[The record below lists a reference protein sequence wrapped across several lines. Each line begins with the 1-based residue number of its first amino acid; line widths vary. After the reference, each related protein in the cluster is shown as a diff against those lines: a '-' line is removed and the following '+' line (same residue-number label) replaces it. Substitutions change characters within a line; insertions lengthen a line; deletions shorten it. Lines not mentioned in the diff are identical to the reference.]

1 MIYSIAKELINE
13 SIKDQ
18 KLDIHTRR
26 QKWINK
32 MLDYYEGENMD
43 GYIANRFK
51 IDAFKEVPPL
61 FINFTHRFINKMA
74 RIYRTGAIRNV
85 NDQYTSLTRFKNIK
99 LKHIE
104 RIAKL
109 LGTVACRITYNPM
122 KKQMDYHPIYFYHP
136 FMSDDDPL
144 NPIAIAYPIDNLV
157 DDISSKQEQTYMY
170 LDDTRMIK
178 YEGSGRFLD
187 EVEHNYGMLPVS
199 FIHREPQI
207 DSHFVS
213 GASDIVQANEA
224 VNILFT
230 ELCIGGRFQAFGQP
244 VVTGVYADSNVV
256 RAGTDE
262 TLNLPVGAIFDIV
275 SPKGDMRGLI
285 EIIKTIME
293 TSAANNHL
301 HIDFNRSGGE
311 VPSGIALVIR
321 DLERREDYEDYV
333 DLWEMYEH
341 EIYQVA
347 KSIIKSNNISIPN
360 ELGLDFKEPEYPK
373 STQDEL
379 MFNQFMLDN
388 NLMSY
393 SQMLKNYN
401 DDLTLDEAKG
411 LIDNNITENKQFK
424 EKMDGERQSIISR
437 LRQTTERTQ

>member
-1 MIYSIAKELINE
+1 MIYSMAKELINE
-13 SIKDQ
+13 SIQDQ
-18 KLDIHTRR
+18 KLDIHRRR
-26 QKWINK
+26 QKHINK
-32 MLDYYEGENMD
+32 MLDYYEGENME

-51 IDAFKEVPPL
+51 IDAFREVPPL

-74 RIYRTGAIRNV
+74 RIYRTGAVRNV
-85 NDQYTSLTRFKNIK
+85 NDQYTALTRFKNVK

-109 LGTVACRITYNPM
+109 LGTVACRITFNPV
-122 KKQMDYHPIYFYHP
+122 KQQLDYHPIYFYHP

-157 DDISSKQEQTYMY
+157 DDISYEQEQTYMY
-170 LDDTRMIK
+170 LDDTLMIK
-178 YEGSGRFLD
+178 YDSSGKILD
-187 EVEHNYGMLPVS
+187 EVEHNYGIIPVS

-207 DSHFVS
+207 DSHFVA

-262 TLNLPVGAIFDIV
+262 TLILPEGANFDIV

-321 DLERREDYEDYV
+321 DLERKEDYEDYV

-341 EIYQVA
+341 EIYQVEKA
-347 KSIIKSNNISIPN
+347 ILSANNITLPDD
-360 ELGLDFKEPEYPK
+360 LGLDFSEPEYPK
-373 STQDEL
+373 SAQDEI

-388 NLMSY
+388 NLISHTKLL
-393 SQMLKNYN
+393 QHYN
-401 DDLTLDEAKG
+401 NDLTDEQAKQI
-411 LIDNNITENKQFK
+411 IDENVIANNEMKRRMSEQ
-424 EKMDGERQSIISR
+424 GQSVIQR
-437 LRQTTERTQ
+437 LRNRTETT